1 MTVQLDSLIIGTKD
15 IESAKL
21 FYQNVF
27 GFVIENQSPYY
38 LSGHIWTTH
47 VEIEEDA
54 PYRFARWAEHN
65 IWTYKNSEF
74 LVSDI
79 SEFLWKVT
87 AHGGSI
93 ISDTKTM
100 PWWSI
105 NAEISDIDGNIFP
118 IHQK

>member
-1 MTVQLDSLIIGTKD
+1 MSVNFSSIIIGTRD
-15 IESAKL
+15 IESAKE
-21 FYQNVF
+21 FYVNVF
-27 GFVIENQSPYY
+27 GFVISTQSEYY
-38 LSGHIWTTH
+38 LSGYIWNTH

-54 PYRFARWAEHN
+54 PYRFTGWVEHN

-74 LVSDI
+74 LVSDM

-87 AHGGSI
+87 TYGGSI
-93 ISDTKTM
+93 IINPKVM

-105 NAEISDIDGNIFP
+105 NAEIADIDGNIFP